1 MFVLFVNLGKVENGN
16 SVESDPADGDGHH
29 EDALHK
35 EGFFLSLFLAALA
48 ALYLHR

>member
-1 MFVLFVNLGKVENGN
+1 MFVHFFNLGKVENGN
-16 SVESDPADGDGHH
+16 GVESDTADGDGHH

-35 EGFFLSLFLAALA
+35 EGFFLSFFLAALA